1 MKRSKVVVIG
11 GAIMA
16 FLGMLLAYLYTA
28 SAARTAVDSPAG
40 SAETASAYVAKSDLT
55 VGTVWEDLAALV
67 EKRQVPVSL
76 RPAGAITDPSQVE
89 GKTLVRSMSQGEIL
103 TDVQFNQTGAES
115 LKIPEGMRALTISV
129 PLPQGVGDYVQ
140 PGSNAD
146 IFVTF
151 KGLPGQSNPEDAN
164 LTQLLLS
171 EVKVL
176 ANRRAL
182 SAAAQAEG
190 VTAAPSDT
198 GEILLTLAVTVPQ
211 AEKIIF
217 AKENGSLWLTLMNA
231 GDPAVPG
238 SGRTYRT
245 ALA

>member
-1 MKRSKVVVIG
+1 MKRSKVVVFG
-11 GAIMA
+11 GAIMTV
-16 FLGMLLAYLYTA
+16 LGMLLAYLYTA
-28 SAARTAVDSPAG
+28 NAANKTAASPAG
-40 SAETASAYVAKSDLT
+40 SAETVSAYVAKSDLT
-55 VGTVWEDLAALV
+55 VGTVWEDLTELV

-76 RPAGAITDPSQVE
+76 RPPGAITDPSQVE

-103 TDVQFNQTGAES
+103 TTVQFNKTGAES
-115 LKIPEGMRALTISV
+115 LQIPEGMRALTISV

-140 PGSNAD
+140 PGSKAD

-151 KGLPGQSNPEDAN
+151 KGLPNRPNPEDAT

-171 EVKVL
+171 EVTVL

-182 SAAAQAEG
+182 SAQAQAEG
-190 VTAAPSDT
+190 AVAPNDG

-217 AKENGSLWLTLMNA
+217 AKENGALWLTLMNA

-238 SGRTYRT
+238 TGRTYRT
-245 ALA
+245 ALV

>member
-1 MKRSKVVVIG
+1 MKRSKVVVFG

-16 FLGMLLAYLYTA
+16 VLGMLLAYLYTA
-28 SAARTAVDSPAG
+28 GAADKAAKSPAG
-40 SAETASAYVAKSDLT
+40 SAETVTAYVAKSDLI
-55 VGTVWEDLAALV
+55 VGTVWEDLTDLV

-76 RPAGAITDPSQVE
+76 RPPGAITDPSQAE

-103 TDVQFNQTGAES
+103 TTVQFNKTGAES

-140 PGSNAD
+140 PGAKAD

-151 KGLPGQSNPEDAN
+151 KGIPNRPNPEDAT

-171 EVKVL
+171 EVTVL

-182 SAAAQAEG
+182 SAQAQAEG
-190 VTAAPSDT
+190 AAASNDG

-217 AKENGSLWLTLMNA
+217 AKENGALWLTLMNA

-238 SGRTYRT
+238 TGRTYRT